1 ERFTG
6 YNVVAKYHP
15 LVSLFFNI
23 DRVGAYTDFTNAVFW
38 VLSQAIILWFSV
50 LGYAVSN
57 TYFVRSPLAA
67 PWTFIS
73 YETIYAIIFC
83 HFAFS
88 PLYVSAVELMLRN
101 VRPTNGPESQLA
113 WKGFYPPERVK
124 SYNFCWDIE
133 FDWNMYDALPPP
145 SVDQQKHVEY
155 ILSSEGSSMAGYSS
169 GYSTADEIT
178 SVPATTRYRLTV
190 DQDLEQ
196 ERLDTVSVHSSVS
209 AVASRIKEQR
219 RRHRKRRQKWI
230 LTERILAVK
239 EKKHVKRIN
248 EKKAVD
254 KKGESTETEKE
265 ESNNA
270 DTEGDKNTSANDSAV
285 AKGKKPA
292 GKPKSA
298 GSTDSGGEGKKT
310 IDQTLK
316 KKKDE
321 SASDPGDPEGED
333 KVQKHQEKRSM
344 ADLETP
350 GALPFGSLNDRLLI
364 YTAHATRSLL
374 LGMSPTPS
382 EQFQTGAPPTRK
394 LAKAFFTRSK
404 LVFGTEVS
412 VMAED
417 EPRPACQF
425 CMWVSELPIRGF
437 HLNEYVFRLVTH
449 IRRTLRSLAACND
462 EDAVQQVLT
471 VCMHQWTGSLC
482 VRMLREAV
490 NTIKAKGH
498 FVDDLQRVLDQ
509 LWELRSNLWYAEIGY
524 KDARLPTIQDL
535 KTKLIE
541 QEQLPRARRRASF
554 ESNIFNTIIRH
565 LSGAVSGSVSR
576 RGSYV
581 QPVVRRQTGKVAS
594 AAYSRGSTRQSALTG
609 RYTPG
614 TETPVTRPRPGQES
628 STGRRAQ
635 PERQIGGSAQ
645 SADELKGNQ
654 GSQGVPSGPRR
665 VSFHA
670 ADSSDNAKN
679 TSNSVP
685 PGSESGLSPDRDKC
699 NSSLNDPPDAG
710 RGKENGMF
718 QQGHTPGDFIS
729 ISHSAVWPFSPADN
743 VESAASLR
751 VNPETRPRVL
761 TRNNASLLSPVVHLG
776 DQSEW
781 SLSEETALEV
791 LSESTTMEC
800 LDHQSTAAC
809 ARDMHGEPSC
819 TFHVFDEDSYRHP
832 RQRVSKRQCVQN
844 SAEINIC
851 NSSVYSAEENDEQDR
866 NVSAAKPKARQSKEP
881 HRPAAKNASH
891 SRLQEVL
898 EKAFSM
904 SSHESSQQ
912 SHISSELNPAVIIA
926 LCETLANCADA
937 VCIKTKSLL
946 GDGDCCSCD
955 HRICQVYAAVFS
967 QVGPHVV
974 TVLAFFVPAVLRLLR
989 QVIYNAASWSKLEA
1003 AFEDAIRKE
1012 MESYINRRTKFVIEK
1027 VGLNVDGR
1035 YVIRDDEVPIRLFDD
1050 RPSTKRIDHYTRAE
1064 AYTILID
1071 RHGNR
1076 LLINKQGEAILSEMS
1091 EPLLAAGASLSQ
1103 LPVPQKEIR
1112 GYLWRPFMW
1121 DPFEM
1126 DWLPP
1131 EYPFTRPVIAR
1142 VSLKWSPWLPYQG
1155 WSQTNVDDG
1164 TFDLEMAVDVLTQV
1178 CLDKAEE
1185 ETSKEGDTIIGIKEM
1200 LVRITAL
1207 AGTEIKEEMADGM
1220 HVALSIFIRAT
1231 MVALLECTLPAK
1243 EMMSFTNDNVR
1254 KGKKR
1259 LLVRQARRIKGTSRL
1274 QKRFWRHLT
1283 ESKDVGRFLLNVM
1296 TTPWD
1301 PDLISAASYKLSDR
1315 WFLDESAY
1323 EKSSRFLA
1331 SGLTLAN
1338 LMTWPRTLL
1347 DRKVDTMPALVLDS
1361 LSHVLLVRHE
1371 MRAAIGVAAAEV
1383 LVWAVP
1389 YAHETLS
1396 RLKGR
1401 LRDHEKADY
1410 VTETLEV
1417 VMNQVMPKLSR
1428 RIGKT
1433 ASRIVQEMMFEL
1445 TYWRED
1451 IYWQEDVS
1459 KERKR
1464 LKDFEKTETNV
1475 EDMQMEDI
1483 APVIRDGR
1491 RFVDSIRR
1499 DWSSAHAEEIL
1510 KYVRQTQAAQD
1521 RFIGHNIH
1529 GLEHQPRHNEWGNG
1543 QLSEKSHRELE
1554 WIVARETVKRL
1565 PYFVTPLF
1573 EILFFFLIM
1582 DILAYYSSYGGK
1594 MPTGIFD

>member
-1 ERFTG
+1 MT
-6 YNVVAKYHP
+6 
-15 LVSLFFNI
+15 
-23 DRVGAYTDFTNAVFW
+23 
-38 VLSQAIILWFSV
+38 
-50 LGYAVSN
+50 
-57 TYFVRSPLAA
+57 
-67 PWTFIS
+67 
-73 YETIYAIIFC
+73 
-83 HFAFS
+83 
-88 PLYVSAVELMLRN
+88 
-101 VRPTNGPESQLA
+101 
-113 WKGFYPPERVK
+113 
-124 SYNFCWDIE
+124 
-133 FDWNMYDALPPP
+133 
-145 SVDQQKHVEY
+145 
-155 ILSSEGSSMAGYSS
+155 
-169 GYSTADEIT
+169 
-178 SVPATTRYRLTV
+178 
-190 DQDLEQ
+190 
-196 ERLDTVSVHSSVS
+196 
-209 AVASRIKEQR
+209 
-219 RRHRKRRQKWI
+219 
-230 LTERILAVK
+230 
-239 EKKHVKRIN
+239 
-248 EKKAVD
+248 
-254 KKGESTETEKE
+254 
-265 ESNNA
+265 
-270 DTEGDKNTSANDSAV
+270 
-285 AKGKKPA
+285 
-292 GKPKSA
+292 
-298 GSTDSGGEGKKT
+298 
-310 IDQTLK
+310 
-316 KKKDE
+316 
-321 SASDPGDPEGED
+321 
-333 KVQKHQEKRSM
+333 
-344 ADLETP
+344 
-350 GALPFGSLNDRLLI
+350 DRLLI
-364 YTAHATRSLL
+364 RCLTSW
-374 LGMSPTPS
+374 
-382 EQFQTGAPPTRK
+382 F
-394 LAKAFFTRSK
+394 
-404 LVFGTEVS
+404 
-412 VMAED
+412 
-417 EPRPACQF
+417 
-425 CMWVSELPIRGF
+425 
-437 HLNEYVFRLVTH
+437 
-449 IRRTLRSLAACND
+449 
-462 EDAVQQVLT
+462 VQ
-471 VCMHQWTGSLC
+471 
-482 VRMLREAV
+482 
-490 NTIKAKGH
+490 
-498 FVDDLQRVLDQ
+498 
-509 LWELRSNLWYAEIGY
+509 IGY
-524 KDARLPTIQDL
+524 KDARLPSIQDL
-535 KTKLIE
+535 KTKLIK

-581 QPVVRRQTGKVAS
+581 QPVVRRQTVRVAS

-614 TETPVTRPRPGQES
+614 TETRVTRPRPGQEF

-635 PERQIGGSAQ
+635 PERQAGSAR
-645 SADELKGNQ
+645 SADALKRNQ

-685 PGSESGLSPDRDKC
+685 PGCESGLSPDRDKC

-751 VNPETRPRVL
+751 VNPETGPRVL

-866 NVSAAKPKARQSKEP
+866 NVSAAKPKAKKVVKQAQPPKTKKPSVGPVGDSMRSQGSTDKSLPSDKKKP
-881 HRPAAKNASH
+881 HKSSAKASH

-946 GDGDCCSCD
+946 GAGDCCSCD

-967 QVGPHVV
+967 QIGPHVV
-974 TVLAFFVPAVLRLLR
+974 SLLAFFVPAVMRLLR
-989 QVIYNAASWSKLEA
+989 QVICSANAWAKLEA
-1003 AFEDAIRKE
+1003 DFEDAIRTEVE
-1012 MESYINRRTKFVIEK
+1012 MYITSRTKFLVEK
-1027 VGLNVDGR
+1027 CGLRVDGR
-1035 YVIRDDEVPIRLFDD
+1035 YVIRDDELPIRLFDD

-1091 EPLLAAGASLSQ
+1091 EPLLAAGASLTQ

-1142 VSLKWSPWLPYQG
+1142 VSLKWSPWLPYRG

-1220 HVALSIFIRAT
+1220 HVALTLFIRAT
-1231 MVALLECTLPAK
+1231 MVALLECMLPPK

-1259 LLVRQARRIKGTSRL
+1259 LLVRQACRIKGKSRL

-1283 ESKDVGRFLLNVM
+1283 MKRDFGRIVVPVM
-1296 TTPWD
+1296 STPWN
-1301 PDLISAASYKLSDR
+1301 PDLVSAASYKLSDR
-1315 WFLDESAY
+1315 WCLDESTY

-1361 LSHVLLVRHE
+1361 LSHVLLVRRE

-1383 LVWAVP
+1383 LMWAVP
-1389 YAHETLS
+1389 YAHETMS
-1396 RLKGR
+1396 TLKGR
-1401 LRDHEKADY
+1401 LRDYEKADY

-1445 TYWRED
+1445 TYWREEELKRIKELRKVKAEVQKLQPTD
-1451 IYWQEDVS
+1451 IRDVTPGVLLIIS
-1459 KERKR
+1459 
-1464 LKDFEKTETNV
+1464 LSV
-1475 EDMQMEDI
+1475 L
-1483 APVIRDGR
+1483 IRDGR
-1491 RFVDSIRR
+1491 AFVDSIRR

-1510 KYVRQTQAAQD
+1510 KYALSTLAGQNR
-1521 RFIGHNIH
+1521 IIKHSIH
-1529 GLEHQPRHNEWGNG
+1529 GLGLQPRHNEWG
-1543 QLSEKSHRELE
+1543 K
-1554 WIVARETVKRL
+1554 
-1565 PYFVTPLF
+1565 
-1573 EILFFFLIM
+1573 
-1582 DILAYYSSYGGK
+1582 
-1594 MPTGIFD
+1594 